1 MWFGSSLLRR
11 TNDVE
16 LGAQNWEVV
25 TGKHRISVIWVW
37 SMLHNSLPPWFSVAP
52 MMEWPDVHYRTLARL
67 ISKHAWL
74 YFEMLAAK
82 TIVYQKENLFWM
94 SQSRVAG
101 HRCFGSRPM
110 LDPKATV
117 GPCNTPEPNAWNAVE
132 KSKWSRKKIQVRIQ
146 EHQTLFLSL

>member
-1 MWFGSSLLRR
+1 MSDVDWESLLRR

-67 ISKHAWL
+67 ISKHVWL
-74 YFEMLAAK
+74 YSEMLAAE
-82 TIVYQKENLFWM
+82 TIVYQKDNL
-94 SQSRVAG
+94 
-101 HRCFGSRPM
+101 
-110 LDPKATV
+110 ATV

-132 KSKWSRKKIQVRIQ
+132 KSKWSRNSFKLCGLMADKMRDMLPRVQA
-146 EHQTLFLSL
+146 

>member
-1 MWFGSSLLRR
+1 MC
-11 TNDVE
+11 
-16 LGAQNWEVV
+16 
-25 TGKHRISVIWVW
+25 
-37 SMLHNSLPPWFSVAP
+37 VAL

-74 YFEMLAAK
+74 YSKMLAAE
-82 TIVYQKENLFWM
+82 TIVYQKDNMFWM
-94 SQSRVAG
+94 SQPRVAG

-110 LDPKATV
+110 LDPKATI